1 MGRVAELENLL
12 FANVSDDLLFD
23 TTQCVIQAYS
33 EAYDECR
40 DNYPGPVAH
49 DLYPDLRRAKF
60 ERNWSG
66 RAARFSDVQVT
77 TERNAQNNCCHTRVT
92 SGVVVLTASA
102 VEAPQSLVRDAKFR
116 QSLAGASQLEI
127 FSAGSDPKLG
137 DFLYGIV
144 LHGPLGAG
152 MLRTPHFI
160 KVVIP
165 ANDCASY
172 IVQIDLVERFP
183 VLRDVLA
190 NVPDEK
196 VQEPPV
202 RLRRNKDEKAG

>member
-1 MGRVAELENLL
+1 MGRVTDLENLL

-40 DNYPGPVAH
+40 DDYPGPVAH

-60 ERNWSG
+60 ERNWSA
-66 RAARFSDVQVT
+66 RAARFSDVKVT
-77 TERNAQNNCCHTRVT
+77 TERNAQNNCYHTRVT
-92 SGVVVLTASA
+92 SGIVVLTASA
-102 VEAPQSLVRDAKFR
+102 VEAQQSLVRDAEFR
-116 QSLAGASQLEI
+116 KSLAGASQLEI
-127 FSAGSDPKLG
+127 FGADADPTASE
-137 DFLYGIV
+137 FLYGIV

-152 MLRTPHFI
+152 LLRTPQFI

-172 IVQIDLVERFP
+172 LVQVDLVKRFP

-190 NVPDEK
+190 NVSDER
-196 VQEPPV
+196 VQEPAV
-202 RLRRNKDEKAG
+202 RLRRRKDEKAG